1 MKEANS
7 LHSRAMEC
15 IDEALEK
22 RRNGL
27 LDEVQGHFLE
37 AYHLERQAALIV
49 AEDLTFEPSRSVL
62 LRSAAALALDC
73 ELPLEAEKL
82 ACLALSGNPPGE
94 IAEELRDILAQVL
107 LPRELV
113 RDQTPELVTA

>member
-1 MKEANS
+1 MRNAK
-7 LHSRAMEC
+7 LMHRKAME
-15 IDEALEK
+15 IAELAFVA
-22 RRNGL
+22 RRDGFASKAIS
-27 LDEVQGHFLE
+27 HFLE

-62 LRSAAALALDC
+62 LRSAASLALNC

-82 ACLALSGNPPGE
+82 ACLALSGNPPGD

-113 RDQTPELVTA
+113 RDQTPELVAA